1 MRLFIPILLIVV
13 SVGTFILYINPA
25 YQALGTLR
33 TQKAEYDE
41 ALNNSKILQTIR
53 GTLSDKYKSFDPN
66 DLAKVS
72 KLLPDNVDN
81 IKLIL
86 EIQRIAST
94 YGMTLQ
100 NVKFNTDTPSTTAV
114 TQSGFVTSGAAQS
127 APKKGFG
134 TFDLQFSTQGGYSN
148 FVSFMSDLEKSLR
161 IVDVKSVSFT
171 STNTATGS
179 DTYKYDF
186 KITTYW
192 FKG

>member
-1 MRLFIPILLIVV
+1 MRLFTPIALLVI
-13 SVGTFILYINPA
+13 SIGTFILYVNPA

-33 TQKAEYDE
+33 TQAADYNE

-53 GTLSDKYKSFDPN
+53 GTLSDKYKSMSPE
-66 DLAKVS
+66 DLARLN

-100 NVKFNTDTPSTTAV
+100 NVKFDTTEKPVTSTQA
-114 TQSGFVTSGAAQS
+114 GFVTAGAAQS
-127 APKKGFG
+127 APKKDYGVFP
-134 TFDLQFSTQGGYSN
+134 LEFSTQGSYSN

-161 IVDVKSVSFT
+161 IVDVQAITFT
-171 STNTATGS
+171 SSATQAGS

-186 KITTYW
+186 KINTYW
-192 FKG
+192 FKS

>member
-1 MRLFIPILLIVV
+1 MLAI
-13 SVGTFILYINPA
+13 SVGAFVLYVNPA
-25 YQALGTLR
+25 YQELNALKV
-33 TQKAEYDE
+33 QKAEYDE

-53 GTLSDKYKSFDPN
+53 GTLSDKYKSFNPN
-66 DLAKVS
+66 DLARLE

-100 NVKFNTDTPSTTAV
+100 NVKFDTDTVANQTAN
-114 TQSGFVTSGAAQS
+114 QAGFVTSGAALAA
-127 APKKGFG
+127 APKKDYG
-134 TFDLQFSTQGGYSN
+134 TFDLEFSTSGSYGN
-148 FVSFMSDLEKSLR
+148 FVNFLADLERSLR
-161 IVDVKSVSFT
+161 IVDVKSVTFT
-171 STNTATGS
+171 STVAAGS

-192 FKG
+192 FKS

>member
-1 MRLFIPILLIVV
+1 MKLFIPIILLLV

-25 YQALGTLR
+25 YQDLGTLR

-41 ALNNSKILQTIR
+41 ALNNSKILQSIR
-53 GTLSDKYKSFDPN
+53 GTLSEKYKNFSTT
-66 DLAKVS
+66 DLTKLE

-100 NVKFNTDTPSTTAV
+100 NVKFDTDTAKPATSSQA
-114 TQSGFVTSGAAQS
+114 GFVTSGAAQS
-127 APKKGFG
+127 ASKKDFG
-134 TFDLQFSTQGGYSN
+134 TFDLQFSTQGQYNN
-148 FVSFMSDLEKSLR
+148 FVSFLSDLEKSLR

-171 STNTATGS
+171 STSTTGG